1 MTSIQIASDLH
12 IECYDGEIN
21 PLDFITP
28 TADILILA
36 GDIGSLYKLKQLTRF
51 VSIICGY
58 FQVVIYIPGN
68 HEYYTVENYTPLTF
82 SVLENRM
89 IQLGTDIANLHILNR
104 NSIRINNLCILGCTL
119 WSRPT
124 CLVPNYIVRIPDWC
138 TDTYLEQHEKDL
150 LYITQMIEHC
160 KERHYKLLV
169 ITHHTPTYKVLEGTT
184 KRKKYLSLYSS
195 DLDHLLDKEMVTTW
209 ICGHIHKNFDFITD
223 KGCRIVSNQRG
234 KSKDKIT
241 DYSKKFII
249 NI

>member
-12 IECYDGEIN
+12 IECYDESIN

-36 GDIGSLYKLKQLTRF
+36 GDIGSLYKIKQLTTF

-58 FQVVIYIPGN
+58 FQAVLYIPGN
-68 HEYYTVENYTPLTF
+68 HEYYTVENYTPIVF
-82 SVLENRM
+82 SVLENR
-89 IQLGTDIANLHILNR
+89 ILQLGTDIKNLHILNR

-119 WSRPT
+119 WSRPEFT
-124 CLVPNYIVRIPDWC
+124 VPNYIVRIPDW
-138 TDTYLEQHEKDL
+138 TTEIYLDHHEKDL
-150 LYITQMIEHC
+150 LYITQMIEQC
-160 KERHYKLLV
+160 KQRKYKLLV
-169 ITHHTPTYKVLEGTT
+169 VTHHTPTYKVLEGTT

-195 DLDHLLDKEMVTTW
+195 DLEHLLDKEMAIAW
-209 ICGHIHKNFDFITD
+209 ICGHIHKNFDFISE

-234 KSKDKIT
+234 KLKDRIT
-241 DYSKKFII
+241 NYSKKFII